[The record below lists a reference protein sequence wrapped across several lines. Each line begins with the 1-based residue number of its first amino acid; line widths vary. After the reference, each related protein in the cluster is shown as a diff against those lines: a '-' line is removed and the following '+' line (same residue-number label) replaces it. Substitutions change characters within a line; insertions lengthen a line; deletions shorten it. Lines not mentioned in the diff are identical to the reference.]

1 MKQTIFITGASTGLG
16 KATALLFAKK
26 GWQVIATMR
35 NIQDSLDWADIE
47 NISVLTLDVSNPEQ
61 IISVSKEVIE
71 KFGPIDVVFNNAGYG
86 LAGPLEGIEDEKL
99 VRQLDT
105 NLLGVL
111 RVTKA
116 FIEHFRENK
125 KGLFITTTSIGGHV
139 AIPFNSVYH
148 ATKFALEGWSES
160 MWYELKPFGIKI
172 KTVAPGGILTDF
184 AGRSLD
190 KGSHPAYEKNLSSF
204 IGILSSPE
212 RRKNYSTA
220 EQIAEVVYE
229 AATDGT
235 DQLRYIAGNDAKSFY
250 ALRKQTSDEEYMES
264 AEKRFFGESK

>member
-35 NIQDSLDWADIE
+35 NVQDSAEWSSVD
-47 NISVLTLDVSNPEQ
+47 NIAILPLDVSNPEQ
-61 IISVSKEVIE
+61 ITKVSKEAIE

-86 LAGPLEGIEDEKL
+86 LAGPLEGIEDEQL

-105 NLLGVL
+105 NLLGVI

-116 FIEHFRENK
+116 FIEHFRANK
-125 KGLFITTTSIGGHV
+125 KGLFITTTSIGGHI
-139 AIPFNSVYH
+139 ALPFNSVYH

-160 MWYELKPFGIKI
+160 MWYELKPLGIGI

-190 KGSHPAYEKNLSSF
+190 TGNHPAYQEELSSF
-204 IGILSSPE
+204 ISLLSSPE

-220 EQIAEVVYE
+220 EQIADVVYE

-235 DQLRYIAGNDAKSFY
+235 YQLRYIAGNDAKSFY
-250 ALRKQTSDEEYMES
+250 ALRKQLSDEEYMAS
-264 AEKRFFGESK
+264 AEKRFFGERK

>member
-16 KATALLFAKK
+16 KATALLFAHK
-26 GWQVIATMR
+26 GWQVIASMR
-35 NIQDSLDWADIE
+35 NIQDSTEWSNVE
-47 NISVLTLDVSNPEQ
+47 NIAVLTLDVTNPEQ
-61 IISVSKEVIE
+61 IIAVSKEAIA

-86 LAGPLEGIEDEKL
+86 LAGPLEGIEDEQL

-116 FIEHFRENK
+116 FVEHFRTNK
-125 KGLFITTTSIGGHV
+125 KGLFITTTSIGGHL
-139 AIPFNSVYH
+139 ALPFNSVYH

-160 MWYELKPFGIKI
+160 MWYELKPLGIGI

-184 AGRSLD
+184 SSRSLD
-190 KGSHPAYEKNLSSF
+190 RGNHPAYQENLSSF
-204 IGILSSPE
+204 INILSSPE

-250 ALRKQTSDEEYMES
+250 AMRKQLSDEEFMAS
-264 AEKRFFGESK
+264 AKKRFFGENK

>member
-1 MKQTIFITGASTGLG
+1 MSQTIFITGASTGLG
-16 KATALLFAKK
+16 KATALLFASK
-26 GWQVIATMR
+26 GWKVIATMR
-35 NIQDSLDWADIE
+35 NPKDAADWPDTE
-47 NISVLTLDVSNPEQ
+47 TISFLALDVFDPQQ
-61 IISVSKEVIE
+61 IEAACKEAIS

-86 LAGPLEGIEDEKL
+86 LAGPLEGIQDEQL

-116 FIEHFRENK
+116 FVGHFRENK
-125 KGLFITTTSIGGHV
+125 KGLFITTTSIGAHI
-139 AIPFNSVYH
+139 ALPFNSVYH

-160 MWYELKPFGIKI
+160 MWYELRPFGIGI

-184 AGRSLD
+184 GSRSLD
-190 KGSHPAYEKNLSSF
+190 TGSHPAYQENLSTF
-204 IGILSSPE
+204 ISVLTSPE

-235 DQLRYIAGNDAKSFY
+235 DRLRYIAGADAKGFF
-250 ALRKQTSDEEYMES
+250 ALRKQLSDEEYMNS
-264 AEKRFFGESK
+264 AVKRFFGENQ